1 MKFTYCIVILIIY
14 ILFNQSIAQSSSNNL
29 TMLDG
34 ETISMSQ
41 METSIS
47 NLLKEGGIPGLS
59 CAIIND
65 SLLVYEKGFGLR
77 SSDTTLLNNHNTI
90 FNAASF
96 SKTVFAWLV
105 MLLSEDDIIDLHEP
119 LQTYL
124 DKPVAEY
131 KGYSDLSGDERAGK
145 ITAGMVLSH
154 STGFPNWRFLTD
166 DGKLQFM
173 FGPASRFSYSGEGI
187 QLLQMVI
194 EKITG
199 KGLQELAQIRIFEP
213 FGMHHTSYVWKAKFD
228 DNYSFPH
235 DQYERSKKLNRRYEA
250 EAAGSMQTTAGDYAR
265 FLQGLIQAGG
275 KHRNSAEEMFSRQ
288 IRIKSKRMFGSDSWK
303 DTDEFKEKNISW
315 ALGWGY
321 FESKYGRAVFHT
333 GHDFGAQNY
342 TVLYLDKGI
351 GVVLMGNSDNLE
363 SMARQLARI
372 TIGDTESPFD
382 WLGYPYFDPNRDRTP
397 PPEPVAIKLAPD
409 KLLQFVGEYL
419 FLEERHLIIKLKEG
433 VLLMS
438 EDKKDWTEMFPE
450 SESLFFIKG
459 EEFKI
464 EFKFNEEKRV
474 NGFNLLV
481 QGIKIAG
488 EKIK

>member
-34 ETISMSQ
+34 ETISVSQ

-47 NLLKEGGIPGLS
+47 NLLKEGGVPGLS

-77 SSDTTLLNNHNTI
+77 KQDSSLTNNEFTV

-154 STGFPNWRFLTD
+154 STGFPNWHFLTD

-173 FGPASRFSYSGEGI
+173 FDPGSRFSYSGEGI

-199 KGLQELAQIRIFEP
+199 MGLQELA
-213 FGMHHTSYVWKAKFD
+213 
-228 DNYSFPH
+228 
-235 DQYERSKKLNRRYEA
+235 
-250 EAAGSMQTTAGDYAR
+250 
-265 FLQGLIQAGG
+265 
-275 KHRNSAEEMFSRQ
+275 
-288 IRIKSKRMFGSDSWK
+288 
-303 DTDEFKEKNISW
+303 
-315 ALGWGY
+315 
-321 FESKYGRAVFHT
+321 
-333 GHDFGAQNY
+333 
-342 TVLYLDKGI
+342 
-351 GVVLMGNSDNLE
+351 
-363 SMARQLARI
+363 
-372 TIGDTESPFD
+372 
-382 WLGYPYFDPNRDRTP
+382 
-397 PPEPVAIKLAPD
+397 
-409 KLLQFVGEYL
+409 
-419 FLEERHLIIKLKEG
+419 
-433 VLLMS
+433 
-438 EDKKDWTEMFPE
+438 
-450 SESLFFIKG
+450 
-459 EEFKI
+459 
-464 EFKFNEEKRV
+464 
-474 NGFNLLV
+474 
-481 QGIKIAG
+481 
-488 EKIK
+488 